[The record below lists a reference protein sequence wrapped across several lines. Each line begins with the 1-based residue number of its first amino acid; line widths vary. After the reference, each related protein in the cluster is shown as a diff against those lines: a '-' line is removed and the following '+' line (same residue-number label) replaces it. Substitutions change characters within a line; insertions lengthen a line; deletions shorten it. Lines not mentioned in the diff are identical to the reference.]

1 MTGRDDAAGL
11 IGKATWALRAQFFV
25 AGALFATWGV
35 HVPTVKAQ
43 YGLGE
48 RSLAI
53 AMLAAGVGSVV
64 ALLFAGKVL
73 ARRAPRRIAPL
84 LVLVCVAAIGNLLTT
99 SAYAVLVA
107 LMLAYGMAAALF
119 DVAINDEASELEAR
133 AQAHLM
139 SGFHA
144 MFSLGGM
151 AGAGTW
157 SLLADTGLT
166 PTAHLAGAAVV
177 LGLLSLVASR
187 FMLRQDRGEHAEGT
201 PLSLPRGALALLGL
215 LAATGLIGEGA
226 MYDWSVLYMRQEL
239 RAPAAQASLAYASFS
254 LAMAAGR
261 FAGDRVRAR
270 MPAVALLRASA
281 LLAVAGMALALIARQ
296 PLPALAGF
304 ALVGLGFAN
313 MVPVLFSAAG
323 RTPGVSA
330 AHAIAAVSS
339 MGYFGMMVG
348 PPLIGFIAQAQSLT
362 AGLGVVIVFAALV
375 GVLARRAL
383 GR

>member
-1 MTGRDDAAGL
+1 MESTRGL
-11 IGKATWALRAQFFV
+11 LRRATWALRAQFFV

-35 HVPTVKAQ
+35 HVPSVKAH
-43 YGLGE
+43 YALGE
-48 RSLAI
+48 RALAL
-53 AMLAAGVGSVV
+53 AMLAAGAGSVF
-64 ALLFAGKVL
+64 ALLYAGRVL
-73 ARRAPRRIAPL
+73 SRRAPRRIAPA
-84 LVLVCVAAIGNLLTT
+84 LVVVCVAAIGNLLTT
-99 SAYAVLVA
+99 ASYAVLVA

-119 DVAINDEASELEAR
+119 DVAINEEASSLEQQ
-133 AQAHLM
+133 AQRPLM

-157 SLLADTGLT
+157 SLLANTQVA
-166 PTAHLAGAAVV
+166 PMAHLVGASVA
-177 LGLLSLVASR
+177 LGGVSLVASR
-187 FMLRQDRGEHAEGT
+187 SMLRQERHAEGGAA
-201 PLSLPRGALALLGL
+201 PLSLPRGPLALLGL

-239 RAPAAQASLAYASFS
+239 RAPAGQASLAYASFS

-261 FAGDRVRAR
+261 FAGDWVRAR

-281 LLAVAGMALALIARQ
+281 VLAVIGMALALASHA
-296 PLPALAGF
+296 PWAALAGF

-313 MVPVLFSAAG
+313 MVPVLFSAAA

-339 MGYFGMMVG
+339 VGYFGLMVG
-348 PPLIGFIAQAQSLT
+348 PPLIGFIAQARSLT
-362 AGLGVVIVFAALV
+362 LGLAVVIVFAALV